1 VTEIT
6 PPKQNWLAVFSAR
19 AYGGDRAGA
28 LAVAESMATDHAGT
42 PPSTEKQAIVKA
54 LVRSVPNAYA
64 QAEWVRWLAAQD
76 SPTAKEI
83 AALLSVRSYPAHAD
97 EVMEILRQL
106 AADGN
111 WEVREWAGSSAGE
124 ILAAHF
130 DEGYPVI
137 ANWLDDPSQFVRRAV
152 AIAAKG
158 AAGRRHPERAEPLL
172 RLMDR
177 LVTDRGEEVR
187 RNTGPFAV
195 GSNLLRRYPEQTLER
210 VRRWAADEDEM
221 PRWNAAMVFVSAEA
235 RNHVDAGLEVL
246 SELARDERRLVWMA
260 VASALRNLV
269 KRAPDRVIPELRT
282 WLADERKL
290 PAALALKKA
299 PG

>member
-6 PPKQNWLAVFSAR
+6 PPKQSWLAELSAR
-19 AYGGDRAGA
+19 VEGDDRAGA
-28 LAVAESMATDHAGT
+28 LAVAEARATDHAGT
-42 PPSTEKQAIVKA
+42 PPAAEKQAIVKA
-54 LVRSVPNAYA
+54 LVRAAPTTTA

-76 SPTAKEI
+76 SPTAKEV
-83 AALLSVRSYPAHAD
+83 AALLSVRSYPAHAA
-97 EVMEILRQL
+97 EVMKILRRL
-106 AADGN
+106 SDDGN

-130 DEGYPVI
+130 EEMYPVVES
-137 ANWLDDPSQFVRRAV
+137 WLDDPSQFVRRAV

-158 AAGRRHPERAEPLL
+158 AADRIHPERAEPLL

-195 GSNLLRRYPEQTLER
+195 GGNLLRRYPEQTLAR
-210 VRRWAADEDEM
+210 IRRWAADGDEM
-221 PRWNAAMVFVSAEA
+221 SRWNAAMVFVSAEA
-235 RNHVDAGLEVL
+235 RNHVDVALGVL
-246 SELARDERRLVWMA
+246 SQLARDERRLVWMA
-260 VASALRNLV
+260 VASALHNLV
-269 KRAPDRVIPELRT
+269 KRAPHRVIPELRT

-290 PAALALKKA
+290 PAALALKRIE
-299 PG
+299 